1 MTTGPV
7 KPAERISILDIV
19 RGFAIFGIL
28 LINVQFYS
36 HPVRTI
42 FHLRGGTLSESDY
55 YVILVTSFLISEKFF
70 SILAL
75 LFGIGMAITFDRTR
89 SRHGRFVPL
98 YARRLIGLFA
108 IGISHALL
116 FYAGDYIGNYALL
129 GLLALAFCYFKPAWI
144 LPAGL
149 AVLLVP
155 VIMSAPAILQQP
167 AANPQVQVEQ
177 LKEQETMLRERTRR
191 YNERSV
197 RAYGHGS
204 LSEIFRY
211 RFRETI
217 SQYWSLLYVG
227 WKLLAMILLGIWCWK
242 TGIVKALADNL
253 DVIRKA
259 MWISLVVGLAGNAL
273 SLYGAVA
280 PPGGS
285 PALDLLALAGQ
296 EIGAPALGVFYVTA
310 IVTMYY
316 SGVWLS
322 FWQLFAPVG
331 RMAMSNYVFQSVV
344 CTTLFYAYGLGLY
357 YKTSYAVNVL
367 LAFALFSLQLW
378 LSRLWFKKYAY
389 GPLEYLLR
397 VVMYGRIHPA
407 KPHAAGSG
415 EPLSEIPK

>member
-42 FHLRGGTLSESDY
+42 FDLQSGTLSESDY
-55 YVILVTSFLISEKFF
+55 YVILVTSFLVSEKFF

-89 SRHGRFVPL
+89 SRQDRFVPL
-98 YARRLIGLFA
+98 YARRLLGLFL

-129 GLLALAFCYFKPAWI
+129 GVLALGFCYLKPAWI

-149 AVLLVP
+149 AVLLIP
-155 VIMSAPAILQQP
+155 VLVSAPAILQQP
-167 AANPQVQVEQ
+167 TADPQFQAEQ
-177 LKEQETMLRERTRR
+177 LKEQAAMLRKRTQN

-197 RAYGHGS
+197 RAYGRGS
-204 LSEIFRY
+204 LADIIRY

-227 WKLLAMILLGIWCWK
+227 WKLMAMILLGIWCWK
-242 TGIVKALADNL
+242 TGIVKALKDNL
-253 DVIRKA
+253 GVIRKA
-259 MWISLVVGLAGNAL
+259 MWITLIVGLAGNAL
-273 SLYGAVA
+273 SLYSVVA
-280 PPGGS
+280 PPGGG
-285 PALDLLALAGQ
+285 PALELLALVGQ

-344 CTTLFYAYGLGLY
+344 CTTLFYSYGLGLY
-357 YKTSYAVNVL
+357 YRTSYALNLL
-367 LAFALFSLQLW
+367 LALALFGMQIW

-397 VVMYGRIHPA
+397 VVMHGRIHPA